1 MTFEQ
6 QNLKENFMK
15 RMFTKNYS
23 VIFLLFMSVSMF
35 SSCFTTRRSIPIEE
49 GWELLGENKVNFVRD
64 TDELSVN
71 SRNQFTDIRFRVEG
85 REVRINDLKIYFQNG
100 DKLEPAIDLMI
111 QADRESRNIELA
123 KDGCIIDRIEF
134 RYRTTGNILKGRANV
149 LVYGKKYTPG
159 Y

>member
-1 MTFEQ
+1 
-6 QNLKENFMK
+6 
-15 RMFTKNYS
+15 
-23 VIFLLFMSVSMF
+23 MF

-85 REVRINDLKIYFQNG
+85 RDVRINDLKIYFQNG

-111 QADRESRNIELA
+111 QADRESRIIELA
-123 KDGCIIDRIEF
+123 KDGRIIDRIEF